1 MNTYEIIREPIITEK
16 TTFMKDERQ
25 VLCFKVDRRA
35 TKDEIKRAVE
45 EIFEV
50 KVGSVRTL
58 HVRGKQ
64 RRLGRQLGKRPD
76 WKKAYVTLKHGSIE
90 YFENI

>member
-1 MNTYEIIREPIITEK
+1 MNTYEVIREPIITEK
-16 TTFMKDERQ
+16 TTLLKDEKQ

-35 TKDEIKRAVE
+35 VE
-45 EIFEV
+45 EIFDV
-50 KVGSVRTL
+50 KVEAVRTL

-76 WKKAYVTLKHGSIE
+76 WKKAYVKLKEGTVE
-90 YFENI
+90 YFENL